1 MERSVKNNILLVAF
15 GIYILI
21 YKLLIFNNFM
31 KYSEIINAS
40 FLVILFGVAIKFL
53 GFRKNKPTILSRNI
67 LKNVI
72 FYLVVTF
79 VVMYA
84 LGAVVGFLK
93 NAYSSSFFVVLDN
106 IFAPIVII
114 ILIEL
119 FRYVFVSANKDKK
132 GYLVVLTIL
141 LILFEIFTHVRGLSS
156 DPRELFGIIATIIL
170 PSIIKNSILTYLTY
184 HIGYQVPILYRLVMD
199 IYGFLVPV
207 VPNLGDYINSII
219 LVSLPV
225 VIYINAFIEIDSKV
239 HKPEPIFNGDNFSVF
254 DIPIVIVLVIL
265 VCLISG
271 VFPHYM
277 IGVGSQSMEPYL
289 SKGDAVILRKVPKD
303 RVLKQGDIVAYK
315 KDDIVVIHRIAK
327 VKKSGRSVSYI
338 TKGDANNANDSSEVK
353 QSQVNGVVQVKIPF
367 IAYPTVWLSEFLH
380 NK

>member
-1 MERSVKNNILLVAF
+1 MERSLKNNILLVALA
-15 GIYILI
+15 IYILV
-21 YKLLIFNNFM
+21 YKLFIFNNFM

-219 LVSLPV
+219 L
-225 VIYINAFIEIDSKV
+225 NAFIEIDSKV
-239 HKPEPIFNGDNFSVF
+239 HKPEPIFNGDNFSIF

-315 KDDIVVIHRIAK
+315 RDDIVVIHRIAK

>member
-1 MERSVKNNILLVAF
+1 
-15 GIYILI
+15 
-21 YKLLIFNNFM
+21 
-31 KYSEIINAS
+31 
-40 FLVILFGVAIKFL
+40 
-53 GFRKNKPTILSRNI
+53 
-67 LKNVI
+67 
-72 FYLVVTF
+72 
-79 VVMYA
+79 
-84 LGAVVGFLK
+84 
-93 NAYSSSFFVVLDN
+93 
-106 IFAPIVII
+106 
-114 ILIEL
+114 
-119 FRYVFVSANKDKK
+119 
-132 GYLVVLTIL
+132 
-141 LILFEIFTHVRGLSS
+141 
-156 DPRELFGIIATIIL
+156 
-170 PSIIKNSILTYLTY
+170 
-184 HIGYQVPILYRLVMD
+184 MD

-239 HKPEPIFNGDNFSVF
+239 HKPEPIFNGDNFSIF

-315 KDDIVVIHRIAK
+315 RDDIVVIHRIAK
-327 VKKSGRSVSYI
+327 VNKSGRSVSYI